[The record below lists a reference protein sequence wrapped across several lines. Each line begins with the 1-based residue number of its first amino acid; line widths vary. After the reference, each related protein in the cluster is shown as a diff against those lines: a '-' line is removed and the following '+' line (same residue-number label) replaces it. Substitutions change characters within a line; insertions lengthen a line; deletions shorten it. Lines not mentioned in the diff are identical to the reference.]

1 MRIKKASVLNSLGK
15 DNANE
20 AEEGEVVRV
29 DGTQPVEL
37 IRGRTTRRRLEEC
50 KVWVEDRLGEDPG
63 KAIKKKKECEHA
75 EQRKRTRSRRDHA
88 REPFAGDTTGID
100 TFLIPEATAELAILN
115 LLGGPALELGERIHK
130 DEVAANVN
138 LERAT
143 DIAVRLLF
151 ERLREVEPLDVERE
165 DLGVLDE
172 ERERARH
179 ERWVVANELVQRLLV
194 LGRELDKDVV
204 CRELLDLGRGRSRRL
219 ALARDGLL
227 DSSGL
232 FAASRVFTDLPFREK
247 TDDASETAAKT
258 REREE
263 RGQLTTMS
271 DSTTGRRTVATS
283 SSSVLSSTVVRT
295 ELSFCQSEENEK
307 LS

>member
-1 MRIKKASVLNSLGK
+1 
-15 DNANE
+15 
-20 AEEGEVVRV
+20 
-29 DGTQPVEL
+29 
-37 IRGRTTRRRLEEC
+37 
-50 KVWVEDRLGEDPG
+50 
-63 KAIKKKKECEHA
+63 
-75 EQRKRTRSRRDHA
+75 
-88 REPFAGDTTGID
+88 
-100 TFLIPEATAELAILN
+100 
-115 LLGGPALELGERIHK
+115 
-130 DEVAANVN
+130 
-138 LERAT
+138 
-143 DIAVRLLF
+143 
-151 ERLREVEPLDVERE
+151 
-165 DLGVLDE
+165 
-172 ERERARH
+172 
-179 ERWVVANELVQRLLV
+179 V

-204 CRELLDLGRGRSRRL
+204 RRELLDLGRGRSRRL

-283 SSSVLSSTVVRT
+283 SSSVLSSTMVRT